1 MDERLHCIQEQVADF
16 DPIDL
21 YNARQAIRS
30 EMEQDAVHKLQ
41 ERYTDE
47 YSYTTMV
54 DGRQEVSLMLDEYA
68 EEQRIQQLKQEQQR
82 KFQQERRQNHPLKKQ
97 KDRER

>member
-54 DGRQEVSLMLDEYA
+54 DGRRE
-68 EEQRIQQLKQEQQR
+68 
-82 KFQQERRQNHPLKKQ
+82 FPLCWMNTPRNK
-97 KDRER
+97 EFSN